1 MTAPRLFGTDG
12 VRGAFG
18 KPPLDRPTVTAL
30 GAEVGVMLAKR
41 DDDRA
46 PRVVLGGDTRDSTPT
61 LCRWLAAGLARSG
74 CRAHYAGVLPTP
86 GIAVLTRRL
95 GAAAGVAVS
104 ASHNPHPDNGI
115 KLIDELGFKWSA
127 EAEHELETA
136 ILAHQTRDDGGEAP
150 ELTADRALARS
161 YLDELAAAAPAKLEG
176 LTVALDTAHGAAV
189 DLAPELFRGLGAEV
203 VTLGDAPDGE
213 NINRG
218 CGSTRPEEMARR
230 VAAAGCDLGFAF
242 DGDADRVIPADEN
255 GRLWD
260 GDALLYLLAG
270 ELAAT
275 GELDPPR
282 IVATT
287 MSNLGLEV
295 ALAERGVG
303 IERCD
308 VGDRVVVATLR
319 RERLRLGGEQSG
331 HIIDLARATS
341 GDGMLTAL
349 TVAGLVARS
358 GRRLSELLNG
368 FRRFPQVL
376 LNVEVSAKPDLGS
389 LPAVV
394 HAAESVERE
403 LGEHGRL
410 VLRYS
415 GTEPLARV
423 MIEGPDATE
432 VQRLAES
439 LANVIREEIG
449 A

>member
-1 MTAPRLFGTDG
+1 MTASRLFGTDG

-30 GAEVGVMLAKR
+30 GAEVGIALTKR
-41 DDDRA
+41 GGRR
-46 PRVVLGGDTRDSTPT
+46 PPWVVLGGDTRDSTPT
-61 LCRWLAAGLARSG
+61 LCRWLATGLADSG
-74 CRAHYAGVLPTP
+74 CRIRYAGVLPTP
-86 GIAVLTRRL
+86 GIARLTRRV
-95 GAAAGVAVS
+95 GAAAGFAVS

-115 KLIDELGFKWSA
+115 KLIDGLGFKWSP
-127 EAEHELETA
+127 EAEHELEKA
-136 ILAHQTRDDGGEAP
+136 MLAHPARDDGGEAP

-161 YLDELAAAAPAKLEG
+161 YLDELAAAAPARLEG

-189 DLAPELFRGLGAEV
+189 GLAPELFRRLGAEV
-203 VTLGDAPDGE
+203 VALGDAPDGE
-213 NINRG
+213 NINRD
-218 CGSTRPEEMARR
+218 CGSTRPEAMAHR
-230 VAAAGCDLGFAF
+230 VAADECDLGFAF

-270 ELAAT
+270 ELAAA

-295 ALAERGVG
+295 ALAERGVTL
-303 IERCD
+303 ERCD
-308 VGDRVVVATLR
+308 VGDRVVVATLQ
-319 RERLRLGGEQSG
+319 REGLRLGGEQSG
-331 HIIDLARATS
+331 HIIDLAHTTS

-349 TVAGLVARS
+349 TVASFVARS
-358 GRRLSELLNG
+358 GRPLSKLLGG

-376 LNVEVSAKPDLGS
+376 LNVEVGAKPDLTS
-389 LPAVV
+389 LPATRR
-394 HAAESVERE
+394 AAESVERE
-403 LGEHGRL
+403 LGERGRL

-423 MIEGPDATE
+423 MIEGPDAAE

-439 LANVIREEIG
+439 LAAVIREEIG